1 MMRTQNT
8 PETFIPEL
16 RSVSSAEI
24 AQIIKNAR
32 RMRAEAQ
39 AELLR
44 SAGRGIARL
53 GRAIGGPLASAIG
66 GLGLTTRLRQALKQR
81 RAYLKTRAELETYSA
96 RELAADLRLSRSDI
110 PEFAAR

>member
-8 PETFIPEL
+8 PEIFIPEL

-24 AQIIKNAR
+24 AQIIKDAR
-32 RMRAEAQ
+32 LMRAQAQ

-53 GRAIGGPLASAIG
+53 GRTLSRPLALAFSD
-66 GLGLTTRLRQALKQR
+66 LTWTARR
-81 RAYLKTRAELETYSA
+81 RAS
-96 RELAADLRLSRSDI
+96 
-110 PEFAAR
+110 

>member
-1 MMRTQNT
+1 MRTQNT

-16 RSVSSAEI
+16 RRVSSAEI
-24 AQIIKNAR
+24 AQIIKDAR
-32 RMRAEAQ
+32 LMRAQAQ

-53 GRAIGGPLASAIG
+53 GRPVASAIG
-66 GLGLTTRLRQALKQR
+66 GLDLTVRLRQGLQQR

-96 RELAADLRLSRSDI
+96 RELAADLRLNRSDI
-110 PEFAAR
+110 PELAAG